1 MANIHEHRRA
11 DWLHRRDGFS
21 RGALPIIRQSQGDV
35 RAVPAELDSSFQ
47 QSLQALQASCHMF
60 NPPCCKTEAAIRKR
74 SVGFFF
80 LKRLQRHQRLLKTSG
95 ESPKL

>member
-1 MANIHEHRRA
+1 MGNIHEHRQA

-21 RGALPIIRQSQGDV
+21 RGALLIIRQSQGDV
-35 RAVPAELDSSFQ
+35 RAVPAELDISFQ

-60 NPPCCKTEAAIRKR
+60 NPPCCKTEAAIRNR

-80 LKRLQRHQRLLKTSG
+80 
-95 ESPKL
+95 